1 MNVKGTATYVNGRIV
16 TELKI
21 VPPEGVPVVL
31 IPPAG
36 AQLVSQ
42 APPSARPEYQ
52 RHARAVRDGKSQS
65 LAGGALER
73 FVQAEMEKYRAVVIL
88 FFNPQPQALN

>member
-21 VPPEGVPVVL
+21 VPPEGVPVVEI
-31 IPPAG
+31 IPPAE
-36 AQLVSQ
+36 AQPVSQ
-42 APPSARPEYQ
+42 AFPSARPAYQ
-52 RHARAVRDGKSQS
+52 REMRAIRDGKSQS

-73 FVQAEMEKYRAVVIL
+73 FVEVEMEKYR
-88 FFNPQPQALN
+88 